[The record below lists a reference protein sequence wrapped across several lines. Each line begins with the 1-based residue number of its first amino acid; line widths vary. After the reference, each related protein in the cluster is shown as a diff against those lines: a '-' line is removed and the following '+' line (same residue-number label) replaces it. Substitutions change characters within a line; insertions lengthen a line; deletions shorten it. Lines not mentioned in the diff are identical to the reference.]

1 MHDARRFAGL
11 LRDIQE
17 HAGLSQESIG
27 DLAGANR
34 STVNRWMRGKQQP
47 QYLHVSRLAGRLR
60 REHPELGDLPG
71 ELVAAAGYGESQ
83 VVDDEPQFPGL
94 PSDLSR
100 EERRIVLDYIEVRR
114 AAERRGA

>member
-1 MHDARRFAGL
+1 MHDSRRFAAL

-17 HAGLSQESIG
+17 HTGLSQESIG

-47 QYLHVSRLAGRLR
+47 QYLHVSRLTGRLR

-71 ELVAAAGYGESQ
+71 ELLAAAGYGESA
-83 VVDDEPQFPGL
+83 VPDDESRLPGL
-94 PSDLSR
+94 PDLTA
-100 EERRIVLDYIEVRR
+100 EERRIVLGYLEVRR
-114 AAERRGA
+114 AAERGA

>member
-1 MHDARRFAGL
+1 MHDSRRFATL

-27 DLAGANR
+27 NLAGANR

-47 QYLHVSRLAGRLR
+47 QYLHVSRLTGRLR

-71 ELVAAAGYGESQ
+71 DLLAAAGYGAPGP
-83 VVDDEPQFPGL
+83 DDESRFPGL
-94 PSDLSR
+94 PPDLSR
-100 EERRIVLDYIEVRR
+100 EERQIVLAYIEVRR

>member
-1 MHDARRFAGL
+1 MHDSRRFATL

-47 QYLHVSRLAGRLR
+47 QYVHVSRLARLLR
-60 REHPELGDLPG
+60 RDYPELDEMAG
-71 ELVAAAGYGESQ
+71 EMLAAAGYGILGEAPAAPDLLPPMS
-83 VVDDEPQFPGL
+83 DDE
-94 PSDLSR
+94 
-100 EERRIVLDYIEVRR
+100 RR
-114 AAERRGA
+114 AVLSY